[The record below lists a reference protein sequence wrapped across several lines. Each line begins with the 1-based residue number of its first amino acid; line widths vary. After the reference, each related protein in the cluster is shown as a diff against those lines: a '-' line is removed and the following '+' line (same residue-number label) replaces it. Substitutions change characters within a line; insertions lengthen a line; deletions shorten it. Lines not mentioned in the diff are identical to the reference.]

1 MIIVENISKS
11 FGKTHLFS
19 RWSFSVEQGE
29 RVFLTAPSGA
39 GKTTLLRILCGLERA
54 DEGKISGI
62 AQGAVSYLFQEP
74 RLFPQL
80 TAVENVTC
88 ILPDPST
95 GELRA
100 RALLQ
105 ELGLAGAEEKYP
117 SELSGGMKQR
127 VALARTLLANRP
139 ILFLDEPF
147 TALDE
152 ELKDALRQV
161 VLKHCEG
168 KTLIL
173 VSHDPKDGE
182 ILTQRTLRIPETN

>member
-1 MIIVENISKS
+1 MIVVENLSKS
-11 FGKTHLFS
+11 YGETRLFS
-19 RWSFSVEQGE
+19 QWSFSVEQGE
-29 RVFLTAPSGA
+29 RVFLSAPSGT

-62 AQGAVSYLFQEP
+62 ARGTVSYLFQEP

-80 TAVENVTC
+80 TALENVTC
-88 ILPDPST
+88 ILPDPQKA
-95 GELRA
+95 EAQA
-100 RALLQ
+100 RLLLQ
-105 ELGLAGAEEKYP
+105 ELGLQEAVDKYP

-127 VALARTLLANRP
+127 VALARTLLADRP

-152 ELKDALRQV
+152 ALKDSLRQV
-161 VLKHCEG
+161 VLKYCKG

-182 ILTQRTLRIPETN
+182 ILTQRTLSIPQR

>member
-62 AQGAVSYLFQEP
+62 AQGEVSYLFQEP

-88 ILPDPST
+88 ILPNPST
-95 GELRA
+95 EELRA

-127 VALARTLLANRP
+127 VALARTLLADRP

>member
-29 RVFLTAPSGA
+29 RVFLRAPSGA

-88 ILPDPST
+88 ILPNPST
-95 GELRA
+95 EELRA

-105 ELGLAGAEEKYP
+105 ELELAGAEEKYP

-127 VALARTLLANRP
+127 VALARTLLADRP